1 VTHLVDG
8 RTVAVTM
15 ATATA
20 AAAAVLRSGGITPT
34 LAVLVPTD
42 DAGTAWYV
50 RSIQR
55 TAARTSI
62 TCQVHQMGGP
72 RCAPPSAA
80 EISDRL
86 AELSRDPAVHGVI
99 CQTPLPAGAELA
111 RVAAAIPVGQ
121 DVDGANPASLGGLAA
136 GLPGVFAP
144 ATAAAVLTILRHER
158 IPLSGRRA
166 VVVGRSTV
174 VGKPAALLLL
184 AEQATVTIAH
194 SRTTDLP
201 AVCREADVLVVAVG
215 HPGLIGADHVRPG
228 AVVIDVGTSPTDGG
242 GLAGDVDAAA
252 VTGIAS
258 VLTPVPGGVGP
269 VTTAVLMQHVLAAAA
284 RAAEQD

>member
-8 RTVAVTM
+8 RTIAATM

-20 AAAAVLRSGGITPT
+20 AAVAVLSSAGITPT

-42 DAGTAWYV
+42 DPGAAWYV

-55 TAARTSI
+55 AAARTGVA
-62 TCQVHQMGGP
+62 CQVNRMSGP
-72 RCAPPSAA
+72 PGA
-80 EISDRL
+80 EQIAGRL
-86 AELSRDPAVHGVI
+86 AELSLDPGVHGVI
-99 CQTPLPAGAELA
+99 CQTPLPPGVGLPT
-111 RVAAAIPVGQ
+111 VASAIPVGK

-144 ATAAAVLTILRHER
+144 ATAAAVLAILRHER
-158 IPLSGRRA
+158 VPLSGRRA

-184 AEQATVTIAH
+184 AEHATVTIAH
-194 SRTTDLP
+194 SRTRDLQT
-201 AVCREADVLVVAVG
+201 VCREGDVLVAAAG
-215 HPGLIGADHVRPG
+215 QPKLIGADHVRPG

-242 GLAGDVDAAA
+242 GVAGDVDAAA

-269 VTTAVLMQHVLAAAA
+269 VTTAVLMQHTLQAAA
-284 RAAEQD
+284 RAATQD